1 VVAVPAE
8 RVAGV
13 ADRVRE
19 INAGYDPP
27 DFAHVP
33 SADAALF
40 LAAIDHGTGLDESCV
55 VDGDGPYEGSALLW
69 ALGVRAEKHR
79 AGTLSA
85 RGLADI
91 SEGDV
96 AAMFSADGQVV
107 SEPGERARLWR
118 DLAAG
123 MIHDHNASA
132 EALIATAGGRLGGP
146 GGLLEQLGR
155 YEAYSDPLRK
165 KSFLFCKIAERRR
178 WLVIT
183 DPENWEVCA
192 DSVLMRLALR
202 AGLVSE
208 GPVEEV
214 RTATRDAFAAVAE
227 AAEIPPPVLDDLLW
241 ELGREDPDLLGSDA
255 GDLTEPARM
264 PGAHFY

>member
-1 VVAVPAE
+1 VVAAPE
-8 RVAGV
+8 RIAAVAG
-13 ADRVRE
+13 RVRE
-19 INAGYDPP
+19 INAGYVPP

-33 SADAALF
+33 NADAALF
-40 LAAIDHGTGLDESCV
+40 LAAIDHGTGLDQACV
-55 VDGDGPYEGSALLW
+55 VEADGPYEGSALLW

-85 RGLADI
+85 RRLAEV
-91 SEGDV
+91 SEQEV
-96 AAMFSADGQVV
+96 AAMFSAEGQVV

-123 MIHDHNASA
+123 MVHDHNGSA

-146 GGLLEQLGR
+146 GGLLDQLGR

-165 KSFLFCKIAERRR
+165 KSYLFCKIAERRR

-214 RTATRDAFAAVAE
+214 RAATREAFAAVAD
-227 AAEIPPPVLDDLLW
+227 AADIPRPVLDDLLW
-241 ELGREDPDLLGSDA
+241 ELGREDPDLLGAGA
-255 GDLTEPARM
+255 GDLNEPARL